1 MVLLVGVL
9 PALPEGELLGFVTEV
24 AMVLGN

>member
-1 MVLLVGVL
+1 MVPLVGVL

-24 AMVLGN
+24 TMVLGS

>member
-9 PALPEGELLGFVTEV
+9 PALPEGELLGFVMGV
-24 AMVLGN
+24 AMVLES